1 MPTYT
6 PTESFLRD
14 FRRLS
19 GEQQEAFRNALRRFI
34 EDVKGGRFRAGL
46 RVKGIQG
53 MPGCF
58 EMSWAADGR
67 AIFTYGSEVHEGEV
81 HVIWLAVGTH
91 EILP

>member
-14 FRRLS
+14 FRGLS
-19 GEQQEAFRNALRRFI
+19 VEQQEAFRKALGHFI
-34 EDVKGGRFRAGL
+34 ENIKGGRFRAGL

-67 AIFTYGSEVHEGEV
+67 AIFTYGAEVREGER
-81 HVIWLAVGTH
+81 HVMWLAIGTH
-91 EILP
+91 AILP

>member
-14 FRRLS
+14 FRGLS
-19 GEQQEAFRNALRRFI
+19 VEQQETFRKALGHFI
-34 EDVKGGRFRAGL
+34 EDIKRRRFRPGL

-58 EMSWAADGR
+58 EMSWAADGS
-67 AIFTYGSEVHEGEV
+67 AIFTYGAEV
-81 HVIWLAVGTH
+81 L
-91 EILP
+91 